1 MKDSNVVLSVI
12 FSGGIN
18 FCLLGNCLIFKTTNE
33 AINAV
38 VTRRWQEGLF
48 RQSMARVKDLVDKD
62 LLENRGSIQNKKL
75 GRDII

>member
-1 MKDSNVVLSVI
+1 M
-12 FSGGIN
+12 
-18 FCLLGNCLIFKTTNE
+18 IFKTTNE